1 MPAPEWRKFGASNY
15 HMGHTPM
22 LKLKLCL
29 TTMIIGAALLG
40 TAYAADAPTPPDSQ
54 ANLKPVINS
63 GGKELTFDWPLISI
77 GTGEYAEGPTG
88 VTVFRFGRKMLG
100 AVDVRG
106 GGPGTVNTEYL
117 DLHYNVPEV
126 DAVVL
131 SGGSW
136 YGLETA
142 TAVGTALKDDGIRTG
157 NWDSVALSVGSIIYD
172 YGPRRLN
179 EIYPDKKLAQAA
191 FRAAV
196 PGVFRN
202 GAAGAGRM
210 AETGDFFGCHSHSGQ
225 GGAFRQIGDLKIA
238 AFTVVNA
245 YGAVTNRDGTLAACN
260 NDPAWPKGVTVTD
273 LMHNLPESRKSGWD
287 TVSGPKRNTTIS
299 LIIVN
304 QKMDPAEL
312 QRLAVQVHTSM
323 ARGIQ
328 PFASMGDGDVLY
340 AISTSEIDAPATMI
354 NPELGAIVSDVMWDA
369 ILNSVPEQP
378 VQPVAGMVAPV
389 SQKTLKAYGGD
400 YRFSSFVSV
409 KVTEE
414 GGKLYAIATGA
425 RPAFAIGKTD
435 KVELQPLDNGEF
447 FVPGRYPLVLSF
459 KTAGQLQINPG
470 PWVQTGKR
478 Q

>member
-1 MPAPEWRKFGASNY
+1 
-15 HMGHTPM
+15 M
-22 LKLKLCL
+22 LKVATCL
-29 TTMIIGAALLG
+29 SALLAG
-40 TAYAADAPTPPDSQ
+40 AMLLTPAFAADAPVPPDSQ
-54 ANLKPVINS
+54 ANLKPVLNA
-63 GGKELTFDWPLISI
+63 GGKALTFDWPMLSI
-77 GTGEYAEGPTG
+77 GTGEYSEGPTG
-88 VTVFRFGRKMLG
+88 VTVFRFGRKVLG

-117 DLHYNVPEV
+117 NLHYNVPEV
-126 DAVVL
+126 NAVVL

-142 TAVGTALKDDGIRTG
+142 TAVGTALKDDGFNTG
-157 NWDSVALSVGSIIYD
+157 NWDSVAMSVGSIIYD

-196 PGVFRN
+196 PGIFRN
-202 GAAGAGRM
+202 GSAGAGRM
-210 AETGDFFGCHSHSGQ
+210 AETGDFFGCQAHSGQ

-245 YGAVTNRDGTLAACN
+245 YGVVTNRDGTIAACN
-260 NDPAWPKGVTVTD
+260 NDPSWPKGVTVTD
-273 LMHNLPESRKSGWD
+273 LMHNLPESRKAGWD
-287 TVSGPKRNTTIS
+287 TISGPKRNTTIS
-299 LIIVN
+299 LIVVN

-340 AISTSEIDAPATMI
+340 AISTGEIDAPDGLI
-354 NPELGAIVSDVMWDA
+354 NPELGALISDVMWDA

-378 VQPVAGMVAPV
+378 AQPAPVAVAPV
-389 SQKTLKAYGGD
+389 SEKTLKTYSGD
-400 YRFSSFVSV
+400 YRFSSFVTV
-409 KVTEE
+409 KVTNE
-414 GGKLYAIATGA
+414 GGKLYAQATGQ
-425 RPAFAIGKTD
+425 RKAFAIATDAKT
-435 KVELQPLDNGEF
+435 ELQPLDNGEY

-459 KTAGQLQINPG
+459 KTPGELVINPG
-470 PWVQTGKR
+470 QWRQTGKR